1 MENMYQKV
9 KNEGVK
15 YDVILVSDA
24 LMPRMIKQ
32 NLIQELNKDNMKKTI
47 YNNIIILE
55 NDDYALVMP
64 KYSPD
69 GFINYY
75 N

>member
-1 MENMYQKV
+1 MDFFTYLCSTI
-9 KNEGVK
+9 KNK
-15 YDVILVSDA
+15 KI
-24 LMPRMIKQ
+24 
-32 NLIQELNKDNMKKTI
+32 MKKTI

-55 NDDYALVMP
+55 NDGYALVMP

>member
-1 MENMYQKV
+1 
-9 KNEGVK
+9 
-15 YDVILVSDA
+15 
-24 LMPRMIKQ
+24 
-32 NLIQELNKDNMKKTI
+32 MKKRI
-47 YNNIIILE
+47 YNNVIILH
-55 NDDYALVMP
+55 DDMYALVTP

>member
-1 MENMYQKV
+1 
-9 KNEGVK
+9 
-15 YDVILVSDA
+15 
-24 LMPRMIKQ
+24 MIMFWYAGR
-32 NLIQELNKDNMKKTI
+32 ELNKDNMKKTI
-47 YNNIIILE
+47 YSNIIILE

-64 KYSPD
+64 KYSHD

>member
-1 MENMYQKV
+1 MFWYVGQD
-9 KNEGVK
+9 KNK
-15 YDVILVSDA
+15 
-24 LMPRMIKQ
+24 
-32 NLIQELNKDNMKKTI
+32 NNMKKTI

-64 KYSPD
+64 KYSLD

-75 N
+75 K

>member
-1 MENMYQKV
+1 MQITIDINYQEIMFWYV
-9 KNEGVK
+9 G
-15 YDVILVSDA
+15 
-24 LMPRMIKQ
+24 R
-32 NLIQELNKDNMKKTI
+32 ELNKDNMKKTI
-47 YNNIIILE
+47 YSNIIILE

-64 KYSPD
+64 KYSLD

>member
-1 MENMYQKV
+1 MFWYA
-9 KNEGVK
+9 G
-15 YDVILVSDA
+15 
-24 LMPRMIKQ
+24 R
-32 NLIQELNKDNMKKTI
+32 ELNKDNMKKTF
-47 YNNIIILE
+47 YSNIIILE

-64 KYSPD
+64 KYSHD

>member
-1 MENMYQKV
+1 MQITIDINYQEIMFWYV
-9 KNEGVK
+9 G
-15 YDVILVSDA
+15 
-24 LMPRMIKQ
+24 R
-32 NLIQELNKDNMKKTI
+32 ELNKDNMKKTI
-47 YNNIIILE
+47 YSNIIILE

>member
-1 MENMYQKV
+1 
-9 KNEGVK
+9 
-15 YDVILVSDA
+15 
-24 LMPRMIKQ
+24 
-32 NLIQELNKDNMKKTI
+32 MKKTI
-47 YNNIIILE
+47 YNNLIILE
-55 NDDYALVMP
+55 NDDYALATP

>member
-1 MENMYQKV
+1 MQITIDINYQ
-9 KNEGVK
+9 
-15 YDVILVSDA
+15 
-24 LMPRMIKQ
+24 MIMFWYAGR
-32 NLIQELNKDNMKKTI
+32 ELNKDNMKKTI

>member
-1 MENMYQKV
+1 MKQ
-9 KNEGVK
+9 
-15 YDVILVSDA
+15 ILITLTCFLFIISNNTPSGA
-24 LMPRMIKQ
+24 GNI
-32 NLIQELNKDNMKKTI
+32 I

-64 KYSPD
+64 KYSHD